1 MNMITLRTVLAAL
14 LMVFPAAVLQAQDPG
29 KEVIGKVRTELLFGT
44 NGSVK
49 SLGSGV
55 VELSPVEK
63 QRLRKVSKLGSV
75 ENFVKLGSVE
85 QDILKGYKSWA
96 QPIRNSEAL
105 MVTFQPQ
112 AAIKEARRLRL
123 DVEYWQKSKM
133 ALRWDRVFE
142 VGKRVYLVG
151 PKWRDGN
158 LIITV
163 ELVSLFDK

>member
-1 MNMITLRTVLAAL
+1 MKLVRIFLFLSLILPEVAG
-14 LMVFPAAVLQAQDPG
+14 AQDPG
-29 KEVIGKVRTELLFGT
+29 KEVIGQVRTEVLFGT
-44 NGSVK
+44 NGPVS
-49 SLGSGV
+49 SLGERV
-55 VELSPVEK
+55 VAVSASEIT
-63 QRLRKVSKLGSV
+63 RLQKVAKLESYR
-75 ENFVKLGSVE
+75 NFVKLGSVE
-85 QDILKGYKSWA
+85 QNILKGYKSWA

-105 MVTFQPQ
+105 LVTFQPQ
-112 AAIKEARRLRL
+112 ASIKESRKLRL

-163 ELVSLFDK
+163 ELVSLVKK